1 MEIQI
6 SNNQKLIALP
16 EIRKIS
22 RQLLK
27 AWPTP
32 EGEVS
37 LLLVDDQEMAEYNR
51 RFRNRKGPTNVLAF
65 SMKEGLYSEINPQ
78 IWGDVVISTETVKR
92 EAQETG
98 QSFSERFQFLLA
110 HGLLHLMGYDHEQ
123 SDLEARRMEAK
134 TEEIMTRL
142 KGPDKEERRM
152 HLPRLAVNVD
162 HVATVRQARKI
173 DQPDPVIAAGIA
185 ELAGAEGI
193 IVHLRED
200 RRHIQ
205 DRDLFLL
212 KETVKTKL
220 NLEMA
225 AAEEIIRIALK
236 VRPPMVTLVPEKRQ
250 ELTTEGG
257 LDVRGNQKA
266 LKEAVRRLHKGR
278 IAVSLFVDADPVQ
291 IQASRDIGAD
301 IIELHTGHFA
311 EAKNE
316 RTARR
321 LFERIVEGA
330 QMAAGMGLRVSA
342 GHGLDYSNIKWFQ
355 GVEEIEEYSIG
366 HSIIA
371 RAIYVGL
378 DQAVRDM
385 VAMVEQLY

>member
-1 MEIQI
+1 
-6 SNNQKLIALP
+6 
-16 EIRKIS
+16 
-22 RQLLK
+22 
-27 AWPTP
+27 
-32 EGEVS
+32 
-37 LLLVDDQEMAEYNR
+37 
-51 RFRNRKGPTNVLAF
+51 
-65 SMKEGLYSEINPQ
+65 MKEGLYSEINPRL
-78 IWGDVVISTETVKR
+78 WGDVVISTETAQR
-92 EAQETG
+92 EAREAGLTLN
-98 QSFSERFQFLLA
+98 ERLRFLFV

-123 SDLEARRMEAK
+123 SDIESQCMEAK
-134 TEEIMTRL
+134 TEEIMARM
-142 KGPDKEERRM
+142 KGSEREEFRM

-173 DQPDPVIAAGIA
+173 DQPDPVIAAGMA

-257 LDVRGNQKA
+257 LDVRGNLKA
-266 LKEAVRRLHKGR
+266 LKETVRRLHKGQ
-278 IAVSLFVDADPVQ
+278 IAVSLFVDADPEQ

-311 EAKNE
+311 EAKNQKS
-316 RTARR
+316 AQR
-321 LFERIVEGA
+321 LFERIVNGA
-330 QMAAGMGLRVSA
+330 QMAAGLGLKVSA
-342 GHGLDYSNIKWFQ
+342 GHGLDYTNIKWFQ
-355 GVEEIEEYSIG
+355 GIEEIEEYSIG

-385 VAMVEQLY
+385 VTLVEQL